1 MIHLHSIKF
10 YLNHLKFY
18 FSLLLFI
25 ANYKTL
31 KGLYS
36 WNSHSSPTYHLIIHY
51 EDFLIQ
57 INFPINYIIT
67 KHYSFFINLRDFNIF
82 ISRSLET
89 IMKINLFINF
99 TIIYMTIIFK
109 ALIIF
114 IFIMQLLP
122 A

>member
-18 FSLLLFI
+18 FSSLLFI

-89 IMKINLFINF
+89 IMKINLFI
-99 TIIYMTIIFK
+99 YMTIIFK